1 MLDLIVI
8 GSGPGGFRAA
18 MLAAQGGLRVAL
30 VERDDWGGACL
41 NRGCVPKKAWYRTAR
56 LAAAAPGFARRG
68 LSGSLAPDFPAAWRY
83 QREVV
88 STVRASYV
96 AWLDRLGVRR
106 VEGAARFVDPRRV
119 RIEGKRDGETI
130 AARHTIIATG
140 SRPQRPP
147 WLRAGGTKVLD
158 TDALFE
164 RPPPEGGR
172 VALLGSGAVGT
183 EMAFILGQ
191 LGIELVW
198 LTGQAPLSSM
208 AFSAPAKKRLGE
220 ALAAQ
225 GVAARTGSRPL
236 ACRVA
241 GDAITLELPGNT
253 QLEVDWVLA
262 GTGRVPNTDS
272 LDLAAAGVR
281 VDARGFVAVDAA
293 QRTSVEGVYA
303 IGDCAN
309 PAMSANH
316 ALADAGVA
324 INSIVS
330 PRAAPGPRPWVPEVI
345 YSALE
350 LARVG
355 ATEDALEAGEIE
367 YATGF
372 SSFEASPAALADD
385 AADGYVRLLAASEG
399 GALLGC
405 EIVGAEA
412 GELIQLA
419 APGMPGEALLARLA
433 RAGVAHPSLGETF
446 ADAAESLISG
456 WGFRRGGA
464 GAA

>member
-18 MLAAQGGLRVAL
+18 VLAAQAGLRVAV
-30 VERDDWGGACL
+30 VERDAWGGACL

-56 LAAAAPGFARRG
+56 LAASAPGLARRG
-68 LSGSLAPDFPAAWRY
+68 LRGTLAPDFDAAWRF

-88 STVRASYV
+88 ATVRENYL

-106 VEGAARFVDPRRV
+106 IEGEARFVDAHRLRV
-119 RIEGKRDGETI
+119 NDETI
-130 AARHTIIATG
+130 ATRHTIVATG
-140 SRPQRPP
+140 SRPQRPA
-147 WLRAGGTKVLD
+147 WLQAGGAQVLD

-164 RPPPEGGR
+164 SSPPPGRR

-183 EMAFILGQ
+183 EMAFILTR
-191 LGIELVW
+191 LGLEVVW
-198 LTGQAPLSSM
+198 LTGQAPLAAS
-208 AFSAPAKKRLGE
+208 AFSAPAKKSLGE

-236 ACRVA
+236 GCRLDGGAVV
-241 GDAITLELPGNT
+241 LELPGHE
-253 QLEVDWVLA
+253 QIGVDWVLA

-272 LDLAAAGVR
+272 LGLAAAGVR
-281 VDARGFVAVDAA
+281 LDARGFIEVDRG
-293 QRTSVEGVYA
+293 QRTSGEGVYA

-316 ALADAGVA
+316 ALAEAGIAVA
-324 INSIVS
+324 TILA
-330 PRAAPGPRPWVPEVI
+330 PEAAAGPRPWVPEVI

-350 LARVG
+350 LARAG
-355 ATEDALEAGEIE
+355 ATEDALEADDIE

-372 SSFEASPAALADD
+372 SSFAANPAALADD
-385 AADGYVRLLAASEG
+385 APAGYVRVLAASDG

-419 APGMPGEALLARLA
+419 APGLPGEALLARLA
-433 RAGVAHPSLGETF
+433 RAGVAHPSLAETF
-446 ADAAESLISG
+446 ADAAASLVSE
-456 WGFRRGGA
+456 WGFKRA
-464 GAA
+464 E

>member
-18 MLAAQGGLRVAL
+18 VLAAQAGLKVAV
-30 VERDDWGGACL
+30 VERDAWGGACL

-68 LSGSLAPDFPAAWRY
+68 LRGTLVPDFDAAWRF

-88 STVRASYV
+88 ATVRENYID
-96 AWLDRLGVRR
+96 WLDRLGVRR
-106 VEGAARFVDPRRV
+106 IEGEARFVDAHRV
-119 RIEGKRDGETI
+119 RVNDETI
-130 AARHTIIATG
+130 TTHHTIVATG
-140 SRPQRPP
+140 SRPQRPA
-147 WLRAGGTKVLD
+147 WLQAGGVQVLD

-164 RPPPEGGR
+164 SPPSPGRR

-183 EMAFILGQ
+183 EMAFILTQ
-191 LGIELVW
+191 LGLEVVW
-198 LTGQAPLSSM
+198 LTGQAPLAASV
-208 AFSAPAKKRLGE
+208 FSAPAKKSLGD

-236 ACRVA
+236 GCRLDGGAVV
-241 GDAITLELPGNT
+241 LELPGKE
-253 QLEVDWVLA
+253 QLGVDWVLA

-272 LDLAAAGVR
+272 LGLAAAGVR
-281 VDARGFVAVDAA
+281 LDAQGFIEVDRG
-293 QRTSVEGVYA
+293 QRTSGEEVYA

-316 ALADAGVA
+316 ALAEAGIAVA
-324 INSIVS
+324 TILA
-330 PRAAPGPRPWVPEVI
+330 PGEAAGPRPWVPDVI

-355 ATEDALEAGEIE
+355 ATEDALEADDIE
-367 YATGF
+367 YAAGF
-372 SSFEASPAALADD
+372 SSFGASPAALADD
-385 AADGYVRLLAASEG
+385 APAGYVRLLAASEG

-419 APGMPGEALLARLA
+419 APGLPGEALLARLA
-433 RAGVAHPSLGETF
+433 RAGVVHPSLGETF
-446 ADAAESLISG
+446 ADAAASLVSE
-456 WGFRRGGA
+456 WGFSRGE
-464 GAA
+464 